1 MGVIGINE
9 LMFLGNIGSMNAA
22 GNAINSTIKSWTN
35 QGEKSIALTAFAEN
49 FNMLQSIIS
58 DYKKLIQKDV
68 ANIRKVGAEIITMDI
83 KLLKFWK

>member
-9 LMFLGNIGSMNAA
+9 LMFLGNIGSMNAT

-49 FNMLQSIIS
+49 FNMCK
-58 DYKKLIQKDV
+58 YNK
-68 ANIRKVGAEIITMDI
+68 
-83 KLLKFWK
+83 